1 MSLVN
6 FFITAAELGRCNLLL
21 HLVLDLEDDL
31 LIFVP
36 LTCDCCTE
44 VIAGVHCHVTFI
56 EIISIK
62 FEALGLERRGHRQ
75 LWFSVHNKTLLRGT
89 RGNKI
94 PRLIVIRIRAH
105 GLVHVGDMVV
115 RHKVHT
121 KGLIN
126 RAATIPAPEDHTVQQ
141 LEIDQPVVLII
152 NHMQQVHPRV
162 AMPNQAYI
170 ASTVTGGNVGFSHPY
185 ELRR

>member
-44 VIAGVHCHVTFI
+44 VIAGVHCHVTLI

-62 FEALGLERRGHRQ
+62 FEALGLERGGHNQ
-75 LWFSVHNKTLLRGT
+75 LWFSVHDKTLLRGT
-89 RGNKI
+89 RGNEI
-94 PRLIVIRIRAH
+94 PSLTVVRIRAH
-105 GLVHVGDMVV
+105 GLVHFVDMVV
-115 RHKVHT
+115 RYKVHI

-126 RAATIPAPEDHTVQQ
+126 RAVTIPAPEDHTVQQ
-141 LEIDQPVVLII
+141 LEIDQPVVLITHHVI
-152 NHMQQVHPRV
+152 QVQQRV
-162 AMPNQAYI
+162 TMPAQAHV
-170 ASTVTGGNVGFSHPY
+170 ASTVTGGNVELSHPY

>member
-1 MSLVN
+1 MLLVP
-6 FFITAAELGRCNLLL
+6 
-21 HLVLDLEDDL
+21 DLEDDL

-56 EIISIK
+56 ESISIK

-75 LWFSVHNKTLLRGT
+75 LWFSVHDKALLRGT

-94 PRLIVIRIRAH
+94 PRLIVVRIRAH

-115 RHKVHT
+115 RHNVRS

-126 RAATIPAPEDHTVQQ
+126 RAATKPAPEDRTVQQ
-141 LEIDQPVVLII
+141 LEVDPPVVLST
-152 NHMQQVHPRV
+152 HHVLQVMLRV
-162 AMPNQAYI
+162 AMPDLAYV
-170 ASTVTGGNVGFSHPY
+170 AGTVTGGNVGVSHPY